1 MVSADDDRRADTDA
15 TDAASGRTPA
25 PSDDG
30 TSRSRPGDEGT
41 VARNIE
47 RVADKVKGL
56 LRSDG

>member
-1 MVSADDDRRADTDA
+1 MAADDERTDTDA
-15 TDAASGRTPA
+15 TSARPPASSGDG
-25 PSDDG
+25 SD
-30 TSRSRPGDEGT
+30 RARAHDEGP